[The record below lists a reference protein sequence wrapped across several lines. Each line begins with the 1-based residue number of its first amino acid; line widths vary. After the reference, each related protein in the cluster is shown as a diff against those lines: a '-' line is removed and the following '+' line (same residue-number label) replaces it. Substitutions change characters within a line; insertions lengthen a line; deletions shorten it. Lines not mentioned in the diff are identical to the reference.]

1 MIVDSLG
8 ITGYFIAVIYR
19 FFNNKTATAARQLED
34 SGVERPA
41 GYGRGV

>member
-19 FFNNKTATAARQLED
+19 FFNNKTATAARQWED
-34 SGVERPA
+34 SGVERPV
-41 GYGRGV
+41 GYARGV